1 MMNLSGMPSA
11 SSMFQAYASMSASI
25 TLFKTMLNQLVPH
38 QLQHY
43 IVTKICSYFRA
54 NSSNVTLVIDE
65 RDGMGINEVYT
76 AAEIYLSARISPEF
90 QRFKIS
96 KRPKD
101 TNVNVKF
108 GNCGKIVDFFEE
120 IELVWKFVRES
131 SKKTISRFQ
140 DGDEGDVSEKR
151 FFELSFSKQYKER
164 ILNCYIPLVLN
175 KAKAMCNEKKVVK
188 LHSLSNSHS
197 FNSKAWDSVNLEHPS
212 TFETIALEP
221 ALKKTIKEDLDK
233 FLKRKDFY
241 RRVGKAW
248 KRGYLLYGP
257 PGTGKS
263 SLIAAI
269 ANYLKFDIY
278 DLELSNIKRDSDL
291 RRLLL
296 STTNRSILVIEDI
309 DCSVDLPQRTDNRT
323 NHSVNVRS
331 RDHEITLCGLLN
343 FIDGLWSSCGDE
355 RIIIFTTNHKEKLDP
370 ALLRPGRMDMHIHMS
385 YITIESFKVMAAN
398 YLEISD
404 PLYRGFKEVEELIEG
419 VQVTPAEVAEQFM
432 KSEDRDVCIE
442 GLVKFLKR
450 KRIGNNE
457 EQVKMK
463 KVDNNTID
471 DVANNNDTEDD
482 TRLHEVKRSKTLSI
496 T

>member
-1 MMNLSGMPSA
+1 MPSA

-38 QLQHY
+38 QVQLY
-43 IVTKICSYFRA
+43 IVTKIRSYFRP

-76 AAEIYLSARISPEF
+76 AAETYLSARMNPEF
-90 QRFKIS
+90 QRFKVS

-108 GNCGKIVDFFEE
+108 GNCGKIVDSFEE
-120 IELVWKFVRES
+120 IELVWRFVHED
-131 SKKTISRFQ
+131 SKKTTISRFQ
-140 DGDEGDVSEKR
+140 DGDERDVSEKR
-151 FFELSFSKQYKER
+151 FFELSFSKQHKER

-175 KAKAMCNEKKVVK
+175 KAKAMSIEKKVVK
-188 LHSLSNSHS
+188 LHSLSNNHS
-197 FNSKAWDSVNLEHPS
+197 FNSKGWDSVNLEHPS

-221 ALKKTIKEDLDK
+221 ALKKTITEDLDR
-233 FLKRKDFY
+233 FLRRKEFY

-296 STTNRSILVIEDI
+296 STKNRSILVIEDI
-309 DCSVDLPQRTDNRT
+309 DCSVDLPQRTENRT
-323 NHSVNVRS
+323 NPSVNVRF
-331 RDHEITLCGLLN
+331 EITLGGLLN

-385 YITIESFKVMAAN
+385 YLTNESFKELASN

-404 PLYRGFKEVEELIEG
+404 PLYRGFKQVQELIEG

-432 KSEDRDVCIE
+432 KSEDPDVCIE

-450 KRIGNNE
+450 KRISNNDE
-457 EQVKMK
+457 LEQMK
-463 KVDNNTID
+463 KVNNNTTD
-471 DVANNNDTEDD
+471 DD
-482 TRLHEVKRSKTLSI
+482 TRLHEVKRSKTLSMA
-496 T
+496 